1 MEQGL
6 REETGDANQQ
16 PDGSDGRLQELA
28 RRQAQTRGMTRRAGE
43 ALRRFPG
50 VGRRVGEASGAIGQA
65 QRGLQG
71 GSAGEETQGAQGTAV
86 MRLTQAIGQ
95 GQQQLQAMGRPG
107 GQPGDPNGPQQRNRG
122 QQPALD
128 SLAVRGSDEGGPR
141 SLLPSGRHGFGLLSP
156 GDQQALRQGSREKV
170 PADYADL
177 VRRYYR
183 ALSERG
189 R

>member
-1 MEQGL
+1 M
-6 REETGDANQQ
+6 
-16 PDGSDGRLQELA
+16 
-28 RRQAQTRGMTRRAGE
+28 
-43 ALRRFPG
+43 
-50 VGRRVGEASGAIGQA
+50 GQA
-65 QRGLQG
+65 QQGLHG

-95 GQQQLQAMGRPG
+95 GQQQLQAMGRAP
-107 GQPGDPNGPQQRNRG
+107 QPGQRQGNQSSSQQREGG

-128 SLAVRGSDEGGPR
+128 SVAVRGSDEGGPR
-141 SLLPSGRHGFGLLSP
+141 SLLPEGRRGFGLLSP

-189 R
+189 K